1 MIQANELR
9 IGNKILYTHPEYE
22 SLINTVTVEDIEQ
35 CLIDNCG
42 FNKIHAPIL
51 LTEEILLK
59 CGFVKLKPYFSL
71 SVGGESLIYYLHEE
85 SGFLIWYHGEKLG
98 YSLQQV
104 IRNSINPEC
113 TCFNTVH
120 ELQNIF
126 YWNKKKQEL
135 EIIL

>member
-51 LTEEILLK
+51 LTEDILLK
-59 CGFVKLKPYFSL
+59 CGFNWIGLGGMIKDNYF
-71 SVGGESLIYYLHEE
+71 IRHEGCLTMCMK
-85 SGFLIWYHGEKLG
+85 SGVLL
-98 YSLQQV
+98 
-104 IRNSINPEC
+104 
-113 TCFNTVH
+113 TAVH
-120 ELQNIF
+120 QLQNLYF
-126 YWNKKKQEL
+126 ALTKQEL